1 MGLGVTIR
9 DGDEVTTVEQT
20 AQHVTAGEQTAQH
33 VTAREQTAQH
43 VTVTTASGARSLL
56 KRFSQNTN
64 TVFI

>member
-33 VTAREQTAQH
+33 VT
-43 VTVTTASGARSLL
+43 VTTASGARSLL